1 MGSRSITPKEADA
14 LLEKWANQA
23 LQVCF
28 GVCFGG
34 LAWHA
39 SWVGPI
45 RGGQSGR
52 WIQIAE
58 QMTNVVCT
66 DLYEEIVLM
75 EDEELL
81 GIRFRNPKGFA
92 AANFEVILFIVTRG
106 DILKESEATLKKVF
120 E

>member
-1 MGSRSITPKEADA
+1 MGSRSITAEEADA
-14 LLEKWANQA
+14 LLEKWATQS

-28 GVCFGG
+28 GVRFDC

-39 SWVGPI
+39 SWLGPI
-45 RGGQSGR
+45 YGGQSGR
-52 WIQIAE
+52 WIQTAE
-58 QMTNVVCT
+58 QTTNVVCT
-66 DLYEEIVLM
+66 DLYEEIVLL
-75 EDEELL
+75 EGEELL

-106 DILKESEATLKKVF
+106 DILKESEAMLKKIF